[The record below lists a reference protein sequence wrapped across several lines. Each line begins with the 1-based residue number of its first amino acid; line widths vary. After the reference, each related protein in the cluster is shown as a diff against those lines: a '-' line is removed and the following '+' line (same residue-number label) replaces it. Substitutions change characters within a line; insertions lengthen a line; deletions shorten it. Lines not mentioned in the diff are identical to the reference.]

1 MCTAEAGFIT
11 GSEVS
16 QDLRDQRRAALD
28 RAWAAYRDLSND
40 LQREQARSV
49 AVAGELLVG
58 TEQLLRELT
67 EAGSSAAS

>member
-16 QDLRDQRRAALD
+16 HDLRGQRNTALD

-49 AVAGELLVG
+49 AVAGELRVE
-58 TEQLLRELT
+58 TKQVLRELT
-67 EAGSSAAS
+67 EAGSPAAS